1 MGIWGERRRRG
12 TKKNVLGASQ
22 RPLSTGGRGQPLRT
36 AGGRGAYLFPDP
48 QLLPLLC
55 LDVAAIWSWKHNS
68 PGGDT
73 VKPRITAV
81 TQLIRTGRLVITG
94 PIAPLQGRFITEKRV
109 PSNLPFHQK
118 DSSHDKESPSQATT
132 SAKAENSRFP
142 AKQSPKRSDVA
153 TVFSHGGRPLRRRQ
167 VKSAVSGRRLDR
179 LGEASGS
186 PPARPQQGRLA
197 LVQALPPSV
206 SQTRRGA
213 RWRDGYSGFP
223 LERPPFCRVKG
234 HRGAVGVNSPAGRSH
249 GPPRRATPYARGPQ
263 RPRPPSTT
271 GHSRPPSMLVLR

>member
-94 PIAPLQGRFITEKRV
+94 PIAPLQGRFITENRV
-109 PSNLPFHQK
+109 PSNLPFIKKTGHMTRNPRARLRHRPKQK
-118 DSSHDKESPSQATT
+118 IAASLPNRAPNGQTSPPSSVTGGGPFGGARS
-132 SAKAENSRFP
+132 SRRL
-142 AKQSPKRSDVA
+142 AD
-153 TVFSHGGRPLRRRQ
+153 GGLT
-167 VKSAVSGRRLDR
+167 VSGRR
-179 LGEASGS
+179 A
-186 PPARPQQGRLA
+186 A
-197 LVQALPPSV
+197 LLQP
-206 SQTRRGA
+206 
-213 RWRDGYSGFP
+213 D
-223 LERPPFCRVKG
+223 
-234 HRGAVGVNSPAGRSH
+234 
-249 GPPRRATPYARGPQ
+249 
-263 RPRPPSTT
+263 
-271 GHSRPPSMLVLR
+271 HSRVDSLWCRRCRHPFRKHAGALGGVTGTRVFPWNVHHSAGSRVTVALSA